1 MDSGNNNNNCTDIVI
16 YKEEELLEEKKFVL
30 KHYEIKFQLVKINYV
45 SNIRITAQEERMIT
59 NYYYG
64 TEMNEGDFK
73 IQNNG
78 LLKLCDNNI
87 QEIYDFFLRSFN
99 ENKISIKDI
108 KENISFNLI
117 IKEKCIGKE
126 YTFEIS
132 LKKKNYNNNDII
144 GLLCNKMNE
153 LEIKNINLDSKV
165 NELEEEKNNL
175 NSKVNELETKN
186 DNLNFK
192 VNELEEEKN
201 NLNSKVNE
209 LEEGKNNLNSKVN
222 KLEEEKNKLNSKV
235 NELEEEKN
243 NLNSKV
249 NKLEEEKN
257 NLNSKVNELETKND
271 NLNFKVNELEE
282 EKNNLISEINKLN
295 NDFSALENKNNI
307 LEEKLETIN
316 IQTGEY
322 NTYFPGKEIYMRR
335 GHGER
340 SFIGHIDFNK
350 KYESIPYVLTSLS
363 ALDAGDNRNIRISVN
378 AFNITTTGFDIKIYT
393 WADTSIYYVR
403 VSWISFR

>member
-87 QEIYDFFLRSFN
+87 QEIYDFFLHSFN

-243 NLNSKV
+243 NLNSK
-249 NKLEEEKN
+249 
-257 NLNSKVNELETKND
+257 
-271 NLNFKVNELEE
+271 
-282 EKNNLISEINKLN
+282 LN

>member
-222 KLEEEKNKLNSKV
+222 KLEEEKN
-235 NELEEEKN
+235 
-243 NLNSKV
+243 
-249 NKLEEEKN
+249 

>member
-87 QEIYDFFLRSFN
+87 QEIYDFFLHSFN

-209 LEEGKNNLNSKVN
+209 LEEG
-222 KLEEEKNKLNSKV
+222 
-235 NELEEEKN
+235 KN

>member
-87 QEIYDFFLRSFN
+87 QEIYDFFLHSFN

-165 NELEEEKNNL
+165 NE
-175 NSKVNELETKN
+175 
-186 DNLNFK
+186 
-192 VNELEEEKN
+192 
-201 NLNSKVNE
+201 
-209 LEEGKNNLNSKVN
+209 
-222 KLEEEKNKLNSKV
+222 
-235 NELEEEKN
+235 
-243 NLNSKV
+243 
-249 NKLEEEKN
+249 LEEEKN